1 MKIWSTFRGR
11 RAGLILR
18 LSRTS
23 ARDIP
28 SDPPASRRDEYASGT
43 PPVMS
48 MPPAYSLRGE
58 RGSKNNEFYIEILA
72 LCIPGGFCS
81 FEILAPTKPHP
92 AR

>member
-28 SDPPASRRDEYASGT
+28 SDPPASRRET
-43 PPVMS
+43 
-48 MPPAYSLRGE
+48 
-58 RGSKNNEFYIEILA
+58 NECYIEILE